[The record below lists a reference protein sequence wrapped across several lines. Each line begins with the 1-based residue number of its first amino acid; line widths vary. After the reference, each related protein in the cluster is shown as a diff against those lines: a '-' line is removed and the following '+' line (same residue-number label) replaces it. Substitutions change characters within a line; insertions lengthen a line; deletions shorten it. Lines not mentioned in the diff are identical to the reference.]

1 MVRNHSGNRNNVRK
15 SGRRV
20 RKGSSVWPLVVMI
33 CLLAVPY
40 LSKQEILPEG
50 KVAAV
55 KEQAATALD
64 VLSARLRADTEVDL
78 SWPCNESESLALASD
93 TSSKQYSFRSEGEE
107 MQVFSSA
114 GGTVVTADQ
123 GRIVISHGNSLETV
137 YEGCTDI
144 YVQPLQKVWKGE
156 LIGSIRPV
164 DEQIPELEFQ
174 ILKEQEP
181 VDIGD
186 YF

>member
-1 MVRNHSGNRNNVRK
+1 MYRNYKRNRK
-15 SGRRV
+15 DPKRR
-20 RKGSSVWPLVVMI
+20 RSAWPLVVMI
-33 CLLAVPY
+33 GLLSVPY
-40 LSKQEILPEG
+40 M
-50 KVAAV
+50 
-55 KEQAATALD
+55 EQAATALD
-64 VLSARLRADTEVDL
+64 VLSERLRVESQVAMT
-78 SWPCNESESLALASD
+78 WPCNESDSLALASD
-93 TSSKQYSFRSEGEE
+93 TSAKRYSFHSDGEE
-107 MQVFSSA
+107 LQVFSSA
-114 GGTVVTADQ
+114 GGTVVEVEHD
-123 GRIVISHGNSLETV
+123 RIVISHGNGLETV

-164 DEQIPELEFQ
+164 DEITPELEFQ

>member
-1 MVRNHSGNRNNVRK
+1 M
-15 SGRRV
+15 
-20 RKGSSVWPLVVMI
+20 
-33 CLLAVPY
+33 
-40 LSKQEILPEG
+40 
-50 KVAAV
+50 
-55 KEQAATALD
+55 
-64 VLSARLRADTEVDL
+64 EVEHD
-78 SWPCNESESLALASD
+78 
-93 TSSKQYSFRSEGEE
+93 
-107 MQVFSSA
+107 
-114 GGTVVTADQ
+114 
-123 GRIVISHGNSLETV
+123 RIVISHGNGLETV

-164 DEQIPELEFQ
+164 DEITPELEFQ